1 MLDLLTVFRL
11 MTQVIS
17 AFFCDKSE
25 PGVGEGSQLARYP
38 SRSESQASGGK
49 VEGHLLE
56 PSGGAGGHLVGTW
69 RRLQDLNTRL
79 TPIHL
84 VRERKYLSEQRGK
97 RFLIMNLNTSKKF
110 RSTTVAASTW

>member
-1 MLDLLTVFRL
+1 MLDLLTAFRL

-17 AFFCDKSE
+17 TFFCDKSE

-84 VRERKYLSEQRGK
+84 VREKNIYL
-97 RFLIMNLNTSKKF
+97 KKWAQDL
-110 RSTTVAASTW
+110 RS